1 MSVTEYVEAEGGVKP
16 AALCSLSPGNL
27 TRKRVMDVILAS
39 TGIVVLSPLMA
50 LCFLL
55 TRMTSPGP
63 AIFRHHRV
71 GFGGKGFY
79 CLKFRTM
86 VPDAPERLSTL
97 LGSDPAA
104 AAEWAS
110 SQKLRRDPRVTRVGA
125 VFRKLSL
132 DEIPQLFNVLTG
144 DMSFVGPRPVTTEEL
159 DRYSS
164 SKEAYLSCR
173 PGITGLWQVSGRN
186 STTFEERVAHDAF
199 YARNWSIG
207 LDLKI
212 VLRTVPTVLSGSGW

>member
-1 MSVTEYVEAEGGVKP
+1 MTEYVETNGGVQA
-16 AALCSLSPGNL
+16 AALSASPGKL
-27 TRKRVMDVILAS
+27 TRKRIMDVILAS
-39 TGIVVLSPLMA
+39 TGIIVLSPLIV

-55 TRMTSPGP
+55 TRMSSPGP

-86 VPDAPERLSTL
+86 VPDAPERLRTL
-97 LGSDPAA
+97 LGEDPAA
-104 AAEWAS
+104 AAEWAAC
-110 SQKLRRDPRVTRVGA
+110 QKLRCDPRITPVGA
-125 VFRKLSL
+125 IFRKLSL
-132 DEIPQLFNVLTG
+132 DEIPQLFNVLYG
-144 DMSFVGPRPVTTEEL
+144 DMSFVGPRPVTVEEL

-186 STTFEERVAHDAF
+186 STTFDERVAHDTF
-199 YARNWSIG
+199 YARNWSIW